1 MADQQ
6 RAIVPAEESNWRPR
20 VFLIGGL
27 VGALLGLLSAYL
39 YVRSVEETHGE
50 MVSPSSPKAS
60 DAVKLGIS
68 LLGIIRTITD
78 WGRR

>member
-6 RAIVPAEESNWRPR
+6 RAIAPTEGNWRPR

-27 VGALLGLLSAYL
+27 AGALIGLLSAYL

-50 MVSPSSPKAS
+50 AVSPSSPKAS

-68 LLGIIRTITD
+68 LLGIIRTITE